1 MKILNQVIAVALSAL
16 LFISCSSTKDAT
28 MDADKFKG
36 ASAPITSTV
45 KILSINLAHS
55 LQDKTDVKQFAD
67 WVKTT
72 GAEVVAVQQIT
83 RPRESQQGFDSYREL
98 LSRLDMRGTFAKA
111 RYFQGWDSGNAL
123 LSMYPLLQSNT
134 YSLPV
139 GKGKVR
145 RSLSFGVFELGL
157 KPVAFASTDLDD
169 ADSDERLKQ
178 VREIFSIQKSLE
190 EFPIIVSGNFGER
203 SNGQSSSAMTAQ
215 YHASHSASD
224 QLSVVTQHVYVPQQK
239 KMTILSAEKAVY
251 APLNQNGVI
260 VTVQIEQ

>member
-1 MKILNQVIAVALSAL
+1 MKTLIQAITVALSAL
-16 LFISCSSTKDAT
+16 LLFSCSSTKDAAA
-28 MDADKFKG
+28 DADKLKG
-36 ASAPITSTV
+36 SAAPLTSTV

-55 LQDKTDVKQFAD
+55 LQDKTDVKLFAD

-83 RPRESQQGFDSYREL
+83 RPRESQQGFDSYGEL
-98 LSRLDMRGTFAKA
+98 LKRLDMRGTFAKA

-134 YSLPV
+134 YPLPV

-169 ADSDERLKQ
+169 SDNDERLKQ
-178 VREIFSIQKSLE
+178 VREIFSIQKSVE
-190 EFPIIVSGNFGER
+190 EFPIIVTGNFGER
-203 SNGQSSSAMTAQ
+203 ATGQSSAAMAVQ
-215 YHASHSASD
+215 YQASHSTSD
-224 QLSVVTQHVYVPQQK
+224 QLSVVTQHVYVPLQK
-239 KMTILSAEKAVY
+239 KMTILSAEKVVY
-251 APLNQNGVI
+251 KPFNQNGVI

>member
-1 MKILNQVIAVALSAL
+1 MKTLNQVFAVALSAL
-16 LFISCSSTKDAT
+16 LLFSCSSTKDAAS
-28 MDADKFKG
+28 DADKLKRP
-36 ASAPITSTV
+36 SAPITSTV

-55 LQDKTDVKQFAD
+55 LQDKTDVKQFAE

-98 LSRLDMRGTFAKA
+98 LNRLDMRGTFAKA

-123 LSMYPLLQSNT
+123 LSMYPLLQSNAYT
-134 YSLPV
+134 LPV

-157 KPVAFASTDLDD
+157 KSVAFASTDLDD
-169 ADSDERLKQ
+169 VDSDERLKQ

-190 EFPIIVSGNFGER
+190 EFPMIVTGNFGER
-203 SNGQSSSAMTAQ
+203 SNGQSSAAMSAQ
-215 YHASHSASD
+215 YQASHSTSD
-224 QLSVVTQHVYVPQQK
+224 QLSVVTQHVYVPKQK
-239 KMTILSAEKAVY
+239 KMTILSAEKVFY
-251 APLNQNGVI
+251 KPLNQNGVI
-260 VTVQIEQ
+260 VTVQLEQ